1 MSIRLH
7 LLEELL
13 DIIPEPGLVS
23 LESLVSFTELLIE
36 LTRQLGKLILSATN
50 FLKHSVSGHLLLL
63 LGFIK
68 LLLGFSVLIL
78 LGGLNL
84 QH

>member
-13 DIIPEPGLVS
+13 DIIPEPSLVS
-23 LESLVSFTELLIE
+23 LESLVSLTELLIE
-36 LTRQLGKLILSATN
+36 LTRQFCKLVLSTAN
-50 FLKHSVSGHLLLL
+50 FLKHSFSGHLLLL

-68 LLLGFSVLIL
+68 LLLSFGVLIL